1 MHNGILWTFNKCY
14 VPRPNPK
21 YLNLSPTDL
30 PQEHFT
36 FSSVF

>member
-1 MHNGILWTFNKCY
+1 MAHCGCPINVSY
-14 VPRPNPK
+14 VPHPNPK